1 MEKHPKNINIS
12 NISIDSNF
20 SKLYDSCV
28 YVLKC
33 YNNKKDLRKESKNFL
48 YYTDFAK
55 DPAERLKQHLENRDR
70 YTKRFDGNVKV
81 SYMELY
87 NDLSEAQ
94 KRKERIRK
102 LRRMD
107 KESLT
112 SKKIMGVCDKCNDK
126 MVKTIVIDKDGNR
139 KQILQ
144 CLGCKYWKE
153 LPINFKE

>member
-1 MEKHPKNINIS
+1 MEKRIKNIDIS

-33 YNNKKDLRKESKNFL
+33 YNNKKDLRKESENFL

-55 DPAERLKQHLENRDR
+55 DPAERLKQHIENRDR
-70 YTKRFDGNVKV
+70 YTKRFDGNLKV
-81 SYMELY
+81 TYMELY

-112 SKKIMGVCDKCNDK
+112 SKKIMGVCDKCNEK
-126 MVKTIVIDKDGNR
+126 MIKTIVIDKNGKR